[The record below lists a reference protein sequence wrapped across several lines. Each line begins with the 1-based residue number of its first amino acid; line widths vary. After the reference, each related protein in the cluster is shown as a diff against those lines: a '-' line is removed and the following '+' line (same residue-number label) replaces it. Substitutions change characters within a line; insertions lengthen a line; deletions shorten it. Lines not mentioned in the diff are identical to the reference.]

1 MNSPTPQA
9 PLRGSITH
17 LQQSRSFPWPRPKDF
32 GKANP
37 PRLTFETGMLQH
49 RVNWVVQQL
58 LQQPRGSQTSA
69 VLADSSPFLPG
80 KFAKEHSQCRQRGC
94 FPGRGHQFGGIG
106 RICALY
112 GGVREGEQGAGAY
125 PCLLPSHPRPL
136 SPSLSQPMPYP
147 QPGDLRCAGG
157 SRNFFL
163 KTLPCSLFSLI
174 FLYT

>member
-112 GGVREGEQGAGAY
+112 GGWRKGSRGPGHPAARGR
-125 PCLLPSHPRPL
+125 CLPLPSAFT
-136 SPSLSQPMPYP
+136 SQALESFSVPTHAVPTAWWFEVRWR
-147 QPGDLRCAGG
+147 QQ
-157 SRNFFL
+157 
-163 KTLPCSLFSLI
+163 KLFP
-174 FLYT
+174 